1 MQAETKAVRH
11 RPSHLSLE
19 SRTVPVDDS
28 ILSPRTP
35 KSIQK
40 PTLSRRT
47 SNITDAL
54 TEMHLQRTPSTSNTP
69 TTEPSQY
76 FPEQQQAP
84 PKVTRYRSPS
94 IGSTASFSSRAALNA
109 NFDVHTMYKIKTSK
123 SNKKLDSFF
132 GEAAP
137 MDICIQEIRKEGL
150 KAMLQSKVP
159 LCFLLYHLLDEYS
172 SENLFFFVEVEQ
184 YESFTYISKAQQSAT
199 ATHIL
204 DTYLSRNSHLE
215 VNVEDKVIRSVT
227 TAIEE
232 GELSNCFQTAKRSV
246 FTLLD
251 GSFHRF
257 KDGPIWDT
265 MVATCGELTTH
276 YSTEAR
282 NTAVTLL
289 LQYLERQH
297 NLLYTN
303 PHVSVPKTSRRRHE
317 LLMSMIHEFSRQ
329 LLDVQFAYYHR
340 SLSPEAD
347 PMKIR
352 AGSPMSDADNS
363 GSDGDRIKRPRSKSV
378 VVNGKKN
385 KERGFDLFG
394 KKVGKS
400 TRV

>member
-172 SENLFFFVEVEQ
+172 SENLVSDELYIPV
-184 YESFTYISKAQQSAT
+184 SSTY
-199 ATHIL
+199 
-204 DTYLSRNSHLE
+204 YSHEHL
-215 VNVEDKVIRSVT
+215 V
-227 TAIEE
+227 
-232 GELSNCFQTAKRSV
+232 
-246 FTLLD
+246 LL
-251 GSFHRF
+251 
-257 KDGPIWDT
+257 
-265 MVATCGELTTH
+265 C
-276 YSTEAR
+276 
-282 NTAVTLL
+282 
-289 LQYLERQH
+289 
-297 NLLYTN
+297 
-303 PHVSVPKTSRRRHE
+303 
-317 LLMSMIHEFSRQ
+317 
-329 LLDVQFAYYHR
+329 
-340 SLSPEAD
+340 
-347 PMKIR
+347 
-352 AGSPMSDADNS
+352 
-363 GSDGDRIKRPRSKSV
+363 
-378 VVNGKKN
+378 
-385 KERGFDLFG
+385 
-394 KKVGKS
+394 
-400 TRV
+400 